1 MCRVAVSEAT
11 ERASSAPRR
20 RVHSVRCHMALEPL
34 SGNRCCNTQSTN
46 VLRRHAMTDP
56 RSRMPTVAYNSG
68 PGPCH
73 RDR

>member
-11 ERASSAPRR
+11 ARACDAPKR
-20 RVHSVRCHMALEPL
+20 RVHSAMCHMPLEPL
-34 SGNRCCNTQSTN
+34 SGNRCRSTQSTN

-73 RDR
+73 RAR